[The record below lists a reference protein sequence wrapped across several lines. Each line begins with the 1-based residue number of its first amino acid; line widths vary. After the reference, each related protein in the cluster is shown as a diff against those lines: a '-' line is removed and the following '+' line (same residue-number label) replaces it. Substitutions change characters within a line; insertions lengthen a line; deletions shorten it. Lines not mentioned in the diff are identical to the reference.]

1 MRTKFVEI
9 LLVTE
14 EHTYLRY
21 FTDYLIQ
28 DEDEMISMLPR
39 SRRLKVAL
47 SMNLNDL
54 FPIMLTKHMVFVT
67 LRDDKPSNI
76 QSYL

>member
-1 MRTKFVEI
+1 
-9 LLVTE
+9 
-14 EHTYLRY
+14 
-21 FTDYLIQ
+21 
-28 DEDEMISMLPR
+28 MISMLPR

-67 LRDDKPSNI
+67 LRDDKPSYI
-76 QSYL
+76 QSYLYHRTKLVQFQSCFVRFRTTVKLERTLD

>member
-1 MRTKFVEI
+1 M
-9 LLVTE
+9 
-14 EHTYLRY
+14 
-21 FTDYLIQ
+21 Q
-28 DEDEMISMLPR
+28 DEEEMISMLPR

-54 FPIMLTKHMVFVT
+54 SPIMLTKHMVFVT
-67 LRDDKPSNI
+67 LRDDRPSNM